1 MNDELY
7 KLNMELR
14 IFRQHVEA
22 LMDDEDRIR
31 ELRVSLY
38 SAKSKRPSPIRA
50 GKVSVRYPHD
60 EVNEKIITI
69 SEIERNR
76 DYHLYFVRGIMLQLQ
91 KLEPEEAEF
100 LEDYYWD
107 KRSIRGMA
115 DLHYM
120 SKSGVFRERDR
131 ILEKMLEKR
140 KT

>member
-60 EVNEKIITI
+60 
-69 SEIERNR
+69 
-76 DYHLYFVRGIMLQLQ
+76 FVRGGQREDHHDQRDLTT
-91 KLEPEEAEF
+91 EA
-100 LEDYYWD
+100 
-107 KRSIRGMA
+107 
-115 DLHYM
+115 
-120 SKSGVFRERDR
+120 
-131 ILEKMLEKR
+131 
-140 KT
+140 